1 MEKKI
6 ILSTLA
12 GTVALFLVGGLI
24 FGLALASMME
34 DWMKALGD
42 CAVTG
47 QPMLQIALANLVM
60 ALLLSILLNKFGVNS
75 FKGGAINAAWI
86 AFLIIVW
93 FDIWMFATLKAM
105 DFKMMMM
112 DVIGNTLTI
121 ALGGGVIGWALGKV
135 K

>member
-12 GTVALFLVGGLI
+12 GTVTYFLIGGLV
-24 FGLALASMME
+24 FGLLLANMMAE
-34 DWMKALGD
+34 WTKALGD

-47 QPMLQIALANLVM
+47 QPYAQIILANLVM
-60 ALLLSILLNKFGVNS
+60 ALLLSIVLNKFGVNT
-75 FKGGAINAAWI
+75 FKGGLMTSAWI
-86 AFLIIVW
+86 VFLIAIW

-105 DFKMMMM
+105 TVNIMLI
-112 DVIGNTLTI
+112 DVIANTAVG
-121 ALGGGVIGWALGKV
+121 ALSGGVIGWVLGKV